1 MTNAELLAKIKDEIE
16 RLKGQ
21 LIRGACAAQI
31 EMETNCKEEA
41 YDEILSFLSTL
52 ESEKPMNQDEELE
65 EEIDRFEDW
74 METYNQADYPTSFT
88 TRDIA
93 RHFAKWQKEQ
103 DEISKVNYEGARAV
117 YDNTVQHLQ
126 EKIDEKY
133 ELGKKDMK
141 EQMLH
146 DAVEGEVYKFG
157 EVAYVKERNNAE
169 LTKYLSQFN
178 NRDRVKI
185 IVIHETDIR

>member
-1 MTNAELLAKIKDEIE
+1 MDDRDPLAPNQKTGYLFAIAD
-16 RLKGQ
+16 
-21 LIRGACAAQI
+21 
-31 EMETNCKEEA
+31 
-41 YDEILSFLSTL
+41 ILSFISTL
-52 ESEKPMNQDEELE
+52 ESEKPMQEELE
-65 EEIDRFEDW
+65 EEIERYLPNIPENP
-74 METYNQADYPTSFT
+74 YNEELRVF
-88 TRDIA
+88 A

-141 EQMLH
+141 EQMLQ

-178 NRDRVKI
+178 NGDRVKI

>member
-1 MTNAELLAKIKDEIE
+1 MTNAELLAKIKAEIE
-16 RLKGQ
+16 RL
-21 LIRGACAAQI
+21 I
-31 EMETNCKEEA
+31 EESDF
-41 YDEILSFLSTL
+41 DESANLYSLLSFLSTL
-52 ESEKPMNQDEELE
+52 ESEKSRQDGLK
-65 EEIDRFEDW
+65 EEIESYWKENGPMSHAEYDRL
-74 METYNQADYPTSFT
+74 AKC
-88 TRDIA
+88 A
-93 RHFAKWQKEQ
+93 RHFVKWQKEQ

-141 EQMLH
+141 EQMMKE
-146 DAVEGEVYKFG
+146 AVEGEVYKFG

-178 NRDRVKI
+178 NGDRVKI